1 MTSSE
6 DGPGNQTNLQCPAC
20 GEPVKSAWKVCPA
33 CETPLGRLVCPG
45 CGMEVKENWKICPE
59 CGRRVTCATCRR
71 RIPPGQTECP
81 TCRNSK
87 AGKLEDTSL
96 YIEPVTGM
104 EFVFVPA
111 GTFQMGDLYGDG
123 WDNELPLQ
131 EVRVESFYLS
141 KHPVTQGQWEKLMPG
156 NPSMFK
162 KGATYPV
169 EQVSWAD
176 VQAFIR
182 RLNELSAGGG
192 EFRLPTEA
200 EWEYAA
206 RSGGRKE
213 LYAGSD
219 DIAGVAWYA
228 ENSRSSTQPVGLK
241 AANGLGLHDMSGNVW
256 EWCQNVYIPGA
267 MAGSGRDRPAAKK
280 DMPERVIR
288 GGCFSLDDW
297 SARCSRRFGFPEDY
311 LGAGLGFRL
320 SMTPPIKAV
329 RKPNQSV

>member
-1 MTSSE
+1 
-6 DGPGNQTNLQCPAC
+6 
-20 GEPVKSAWKVCPA
+20 
-33 CETPLGRLVCPG
+33 
-45 CGMEVKENWKICPE
+45 MEVKENWKICPE
-59 CGRRVTCATCRR
+59 CGRRLTCATCRR

-87 AGKLEDTSL
+87 AGRLEDTSL

-104 EFVFVPA
+104 EFVYVPA
-111 GTFQMGDLYGDG
+111 GTFQLGDLYGDG

-131 EVRVESFYLS
+131 EVCVEGFYLS
-141 KHPVTQGQWEKLMPG
+141 KHPATQGQWEKVMPE

-162 KGATYPV
+162 KGAVYPV

-182 RLNELSAGGG
+182 RLNELSASGG

-228 ENSRSSTQPVGLK
+228 DNSRSSTQPVGLK

-256 EWCQNVYIPGA
+256 EWCQDVYIPGA
-267 MAGSGRDRPAAKK
+267 AAGTGRDRPAAKK
-280 DMPERVIR
+280 DVTERVIR

-320 SMTPPIKAV
+320 AMTPRSDPV
-329 RKPNQSV
+329 F